1 MKKKHRI
8 FNKGETV
15 YGLLSSGSIP
25 DAVMPIKCK
34 IIDVQWDSVNPK
46 YKIHILK
53 FYDNYGFLRENFFD
67 CSYIREFKGQSR
79 PMQLNAE
86 DYKNK
91 IQLEERLRE
100 KDRER
105 FYVIIDSIMC
115 TKTRLELQ
123 DLFEKVQFYL
133 ISKNLK
139 RVRQFVSRPF
149 FKGPLSVDS
158 VKEFDTR
165 FRKGWADKFK
175 GDFTI
180 DKYLRS
186 LK

>member
-1 MKKKHRI
+1 
-8 FNKGETV
+8 
-15 YGLLSSGSIP
+15 
-25 DAVMPIKCK
+25 
-34 IIDVQWDSVNPK
+34 
-46 YKIHILK
+46 
-53 FYDNYGFLRENFFD
+53 
-67 CSYIREFKGQSR
+67 
-79 PMQLNAE
+79 MQLNAT

-123 DLFEKVQFYL
+123 DLIEKVQFYL

-180 DKYLRS
+180 DKYQRAVLNCCSCFIAIFRLDRS
-186 LK
+186 ISDRTEN